1 MKITAIK
8 VQNFVGA
15 RDVDVKLTKPICLF
29 AGKNFSGKSSLQEA
43 VRMALTG
50 ESVRV
55 SLKKDYRK
63 LVTERAEVGF
73 CVVEHD
79 GQQSAITLPNGA
91 HEHTGQGRPSP
102 LLNFCLDA
110 QRFARL
116 PEDER
121 RTFLFGLM
129 KLRTDGP
136 AVTDRLIAKG
146 CHAAKVEAIAPF
158 LRAGFDAAHKEAQV
172 GAREA
177 KASWR
182 TITGETYG
190 NVKAARWAAQKPV
203 VDERKILVLRHDVAN
218 LDARIETAQAQYSEL
233 QGRAKAAAEQSAKLA
248 GLRQRAGTY
257 ARIAGKL
264 KADEADLQKLREA
277 LDQLKKTC
285 GPRLPNEP
293 TYTCPSCS
301 ATLRHDH
308 AHANGA
314 LVAFTPAPPVD
325 VESADKLV
333 EYEKAVAL
341 MERSVANDKR
351 DLEDADAAAR
361 LLSEIDEADVEAPD
375 AGELD
380 AIKARVDDAK
390 KSRSILLGEIATLEN
405 EQRAA
410 AVADKRTADAAALH
424 TDVAQWEAIAD
435 TMAPNGI
442 PGEMLAEA
450 LGPINERLAKSSNE
464 SQWLRVGIDADMSIV
479 ADGGRPYALLS
490 ESERWR
496 ADAMIA
502 EAVSFLSG
510 VRILVLD
517 RIDVLDLPGRE
528 DLLYWLDGL
537 AADGEIETA
546 LLFGTLKA
554 LPTVSGNIE
563 AVWIE
568 NGTAGLV
575 REAA

>member
-8 VQNFVGA
+8 TSNFLGA
-15 RDVDVKLTKPICLF
+15 RNVDAKLSKPICLF

-43 VRMALTG
+43 IRMALTG

-55 SLKKDYRK
+55 SLKQDYRK
-63 LVTERAEVGF
+63 LVTDGADVGF

-91 HEHTGQGRPSP
+91 HEHTGQERPSP
-102 LLNFCLDA
+102 LLPFCLDA

-121 RTFLFGLM
+121 RTLLFGLM
-129 KLRTDGP
+129 GLRTDGP

-172 GAREA
+172 KAREA

-203 VDERKILVLRHDVAN
+203 VDERKIVALRHDVAD
-218 LDARIETAQAQYSEL
+218 LDARIETTQAQYSEL

-264 KADEADLQKLREA
+264 KADEADLKKWRET

-308 AHANGA
+308 ANGA
-314 LVAFTPAPPVD
+314 LVEFTPAPPVD
-325 VESADKLV
+325 MEAANKLV

-351 DLEDADAAAR
+351 DLEAADAAAR
-361 LLSEIDEADVEAPD
+361 LLAEIDEAGVEAPD

-390 KSRSILLGEIATLEN
+390 KSRSILLGEIAALEN

-410 AVADKRTADAAALH
+410 AAADKRTADAAALH

-435 TMAPNGI
+435 TLAPSGI

-496 ADAMIA
+496 ADVMIA

-537 AADGEIETA
+537 AADGEIDTA

-568 NGTAGLV
+568 NGTAGRV

>member
-8 VQNFVGA
+8 TANFLGA
-15 RDVDVKLTKPICLF
+15 RDVDVKLAKPICLV

-43 VRMALTG
+43 VRHALTG

-63 LVTERAEVGF
+63 LVTDGAEVGF

-91 HEHTGQGRPSP
+91 HEHTGQERPSP
-102 LLNFCLDA
+102 LLPFCLDA

-172 GAREA
+172 KAREA

-203 VDERKILVLRHDVAN
+203 VDERKIVALRHDVAD
-218 LDARIETAQAQYSEL
+218 LDARIETTQAQYSEL

-264 KADEADLQKLREA
+264 KADEADLKKWRET

-308 AHANGA
+308 ANGA
-314 LVAFTPAPPVD
+314 LVEFTPAPPVD
-325 VESADKLV
+325 MEAANKLV

-351 DLEDADAAAR
+351 DLEAADAAAR
-361 LLSEIDEADVEAPD
+361 LLAEIDEAGVEAPD

-380 AIKARVDDAK
+380 AIKAHVDDAK
-390 KSRSILLGEIATLEN
+390 KSRPILLGEIAALEN

-410 AVADKRTADAAALH
+410 RAADQRTADAAALH
-424 TDVAQWEAIAD
+424 ADVAQWEAIAD
-435 TMAPNGI
+435 TLAPSGI

-537 AADGEIETA
+537 AADGEIDTA

-568 NGTAGLV
+568 NGTAGRV

>member
-8 VQNFVGA
+8 TANFLGA
-15 RDVDVKLTKPICLF
+15 RDVDVKLAKPVFLV
-29 AGKNFSGKSSLQEA
+29 AGNNRSGKSSLQEA
-43 VRMALTG
+43 VRHALTG

-55 SLKKDYRK
+55 SLKKEYRK
-63 LVTERAEVGF
+63 LVTDGADGGF

-102 LLNFCLDA
+102 MLPYCLDA
-110 QRFARL
+110 QRFSRL
-116 PEDER
+116 PRDER

-136 AVTDRLIAKG
+136 TVTDRLLAKG
-146 CHAAKVEAIAPF
+146 CHAAKAAAIAPF
-158 LRAGFDAAHKEAQV
+158 LRAGFDAAHREAQDR
-172 GAREA
+172 AREA

-190 NVKAARWAAQKPV
+190 NVKAAQWAAQKPV
-203 VDERKILVLRHDVAN
+203 VDERKIPVLRNDVAT
-218 LDARIETAQAQYSEL
+218 LDARIEAEQAQYSEI
-233 QGRAKAAAEQSAKLA
+233 QGRAKAAAEQSSRLA
-248 GLRQRAGTY
+248 GLRQRADAH

-264 KADEADLQKLREA
+264 KSDEADLKKWREA
-277 LDQLKKTC
+277 LDQMKKTF
-285 GPRLPNEP
+285 GPLLPNEP

-301 ATLRHDH
+301 AALRHDH
-308 AHANGA
+308 ASGA
-314 LVAFTPAPPVD
+314 LVAFTPVQPVD
-325 VESADKLV
+325 VEAADRIV

-351 DLEDADAAAR
+351 DLEAADAAAR
-361 LLSEIDEADVEAPD
+361 LLAEIDEAGVGAPD
-375 AGELD
+375 AGELE

-390 KSRSILLGEIATLEN
+390 KSRSILLGEIAALEK

-410 AVADKRTADAAALH
+410 GAADKRTEDAAALH
-424 TDVAQWEAIAD
+424 ADVAQWGEIAD
-435 TMAPNGI
+435 TLAPSGI

-450 LGPINERLAKSSNE
+450 LGPINARLDKSSNE
-464 SQWLRVGIDADMSIV
+464 SQWLRVWIDADMSIV
-479 ADGGRPYALLS
+479 ADGCRPYALLS

-510 VRILVLD
+510 VRLLVLD

-537 AADGEIETA
+537 AEDEEIDTA
-546 LLFGTLKA
+546 LLFGTLKE

-568 NGTAGLV
+568 NGTAG
-575 REAA
+575 RARKAA